1 MNSFS
6 PIILFTRSPIE
17 IIPTSFFPS
26 STGRWRTRLSVIS
39 AMHCST
45 DCSGRNSPRSE
56 RPVQDAR
63 LQAELDAWR
72 TRRPPQS
79 SCCLPR
85 EWRRPRKPDR
95 VAFSG
100 RTCAKRPRLARV
112 IICSRLRTL
121 GRISVLSLPQEGAL
135 HQGAEVMPAALPRR
149 ERERPLLEGWSMRTV
164 PSQGPGS
171 FPWCPCGA
179 APKLPK
185 FAASITVRPTPPAF
199 SPPSGWGQGPKG
211 NFGNHLCLGSPQM
224 VGGPHALDVTAQGG
238 ISPTPVRRGRS
249 G

>member
-1 MNSFS
+1 
-6 PIILFTRSPIE
+6 
-17 IIPTSFFPS
+17 
-26 STGRWRTRLSVIS
+26 
-39 AMHCST
+39 
-45 DCSGRNSPRSE
+45 
-56 RPVQDAR
+56 
-63 LQAELDAWR
+63 
-72 TRRPPQS
+72 
-79 SCCLPR
+79 
-85 EWRRPRKPDR
+85 
-95 VAFSG
+95 
-100 RTCAKRPRLARV
+100 
-112 IICSRLRTL
+112 
-121 GRISVLSLPQEGAL
+121 
-135 HQGAEVMPAALPRR
+135 
-149 ERERPLLEGWSMRTV
+149 MRTV